1 MHWAKRDRAI
11 TKGVYYR
18 FSHADNLRKQNK
30 SSPEFEFMLNNLT
43 LEEIIALKLELTSKS
58 INYKLSGMKLWASI
72 PFFCKQAMLNYA
84 ASICKSHHEA
94 ALFLGLDYS
103 QYLEILK
110 KYGSEEL
117 LKLKAKR

>member
-1 MHWAKRDRAI
+1 MQWSRKEVN
-11 TKGVYYR
+11 TKKGIYFNY
-18 FSHADNLRKQNK
+18 SHIASLRKKGK
-30 SSPEFEFMLNNLT
+30 SNPEFEFMLNNLT

-117 LKLKAKR
+117 LKLKAKK